1 MQVFEFAWPWL
12 WLLAPLPLLIRWYA
26 PATSTPQSNALNVPF
41 IEQME
46 RAVGAESTRVGTPHR
61 SGFILALIIWL
72 LFLGAAAKPQW
83 LGEPVPQQLEGRD
96 LVLAV
101 DLSESMFEKDF
112 QLQGRLINRLDATR
126 IVAGDFIERRQGDRV
141 GLILFGE
148 QAYVQAPLTHDRK
161 TVKALLNEAEV
172 GLAGKSTAIGD
183 AIGLA
188 VKRFN
193 TMESKQRILILLT
206 DGANTAG
213 VLTPKEA
220 AELAKSEGL
229 KIYTIGV
236 GREEER
242 GLLGSLFAGRPP
254 AIDEKTLTAIAELTG
269 GQYFRAQDIQQLA
282 KVYELLDELE
292 PVKQDTDFYRPVEPL
307 FHWPLLLGIFL
318 SFLLIGFQRRSV

>member
-1 MQVFEFAWPWL
+1 MFEFAWPWL
-12 WLLAPLPLLIRWYA
+12 WLLAPLPILVRLYA
-26 PATSTPQSNALNVPF
+26 PATSAPQSNALNVPF

-46 RAVGAESTRVGTPHR
+46 RAVGAESTSVGKPHR
-61 SGFILALIIWL
+61 AGFILALIIWL
-72 LFLGAAAKPQW
+72 LLLGAAAKPQW

-193 TMESKQRILILLT
+193 TMKSKQRILILLT

-282 KVYELLDELE
+282 EVYELLDELE
-292 PVKQDTDFYRPVEPL
+292 PVEQDTDFYRPVESL
-307 FHWPLLLGIFL
+307 FLWPLLLGIFF
-318 SFLLIGFQRRSV
+318 SFLLIGFQRRNV

>member
-1 MQVFEFAWPWL
+1 
-12 WLLAPLPLLIRWYA
+12 
-26 PATSTPQSNALNVPF
+26 LNVPF

-46 RAVGAESTRVGTPHR
+46 RAVGAESTRVGVPNR

-193 TMESKQRILILLT
+193 TMKSKQRILILLT

-282 KVYELLDELE
+282 EVYELLDELE
-292 PVKQDTDFYRPVEPL
+292 PVEQDTDFYRPVESL
-307 FHWPLLLGIFL
+307 FLWPLLLGIFF
-318 SFLLIGFQRRSV
+318 SFLLIGFQRRNV